1 MSSYH
6 VNLSYS
12 IMVSYALFFG
22 ESHNQC
28 QKQEHNMDIKSGERK
43 VSAGLVPIP
52 QCFNVHPMLVAEKLM
67 ILADQKPK

>member
-12 IMVSYALFFG
+12 IMVSCALLFG

-28 QKQEHNMDIKSGERK
+28 QKQEHYMDIKSNERK
-43 VSAGLVPIP
+43 VFAGLVPIP
-52 QCFNVHPMLVAEKLM
+52 PCLHVHPMLVAEKLM
-67 ILADQKPK
+67 I